1 MEYLI
6 EGYNKEIG
14 NVFPSDIFPIAPCSC
29 FTIRCEELG
38 VGPCVCW
45 GPYCWGQV
53 CRPVKLEPYYEV
65 RK

>member
-38 VGPCVCW
+38 VGPVCA
-45 GPYCWGQV
+45 GVHIVGDRYAV
-53 CRPVKLEPYYEV
+53 L
-65 RK
+65 